1 MLNHAYWL
9 SGKNLMMQWV
19 TEGIG
24 PLTLYSDVTAF
35 TAAMLNAPTN
45 SLVQLNCTCAD
56 GTETISMSTV
66 AWSRN

>member
-1 MLNHAYWL
+1 MLHHAYWVA
-9 SGKNLMMQWV
+9 GNNLMMQWI

-35 TAAMLNAPTN
+35 TAAMQNAPTN